1 MAPNFAL
8 GAVLLM
14 RFAALA
20 APHYESVEIVEL
32 HHPDK
37 VDAPSGTARH
47 TAELVAAARRE
58 AGSAPVPDATSTSLE
73 GARGAD
79 VDGVRVHSVRL
90 RGLVAHEEVLL
101 GGPGELLTLRHDSF
115 DRASFMPGVLLGVRA
130 DRGPPRAHRGARA
143 PAGALGRVAQV
154 PPGRP
159 GLMRARTSALIAFAV
174 LVVYLVAI
182 GWRGVLLIRAGGV
195 VGVLLGLALLALP
208 AVGLWAVLR
217 ELGFGR
223 VTETMAGELEVR
235 GLLPVD
241 DLPRSPG
248 GRVDRNAADA
258 WFEGLRREVDERPS
272 SWEAWFRLALGY
284 DAAGD
289 RRRARAAMRRAAELH
304 SAAHS

>member
-1 MAPNFAL
+1 
-8 GAVLLM
+8 
-14 RFAALA
+14 
-20 APHYESVEIVEL
+20 
-32 HHPDK
+32 
-37 VDAPSGTARH
+37 
-47 TAELVAAARRE
+47 
-58 AGSAPVPDATSTSLE
+58 
-73 GARGAD
+73 
-79 VDGVRVHSVRL
+79 
-90 RGLVAHEEVLL
+90 
-101 GGPGELLTLRHDSF
+101 
-115 DRASFMPGVLLGVRA
+115 
-130 DRGPPRAHRGARA
+130 
-143 PAGALGRVAQV
+143 
-154 PPGRP
+154 
-159 GLMRARTSALIAFAV
+159 MRARTSALIAFAV

>member
-1 MAPNFAL
+1 
-8 GAVLLM
+8 
-14 RFAALA
+14 
-20 APHYESVEIVEL
+20 
-32 HHPDK
+32 
-37 VDAPSGTARH
+37 
-47 TAELVAAARRE
+47 
-58 AGSAPVPDATSTSLE
+58 
-73 GARGAD
+73 
-79 VDGVRVHSVRL
+79 
-90 RGLVAHEEVLL
+90 
-101 GGPGELLTLRHDSF
+101 
-115 DRASFMPGVLLGVRA
+115 
-130 DRGPPRAHRGARA
+130 
-143 PAGALGRVAQV
+143 
-154 PPGRP
+154 
-159 GLMRARTSALIAFAV
+159 MRARTSALIAFAV

-182 GWRGVLLIRAGGV
+182 GWRGVLLIRTGGV

-223 VTETMAGELEVR
+223 ATETMARRAR
-235 GLLPVD
+235 GAGAAAGRRPATQ
-241 DLPRSPG
+241 PR